1 MPPPSI
7 HYIED
12 LTSKDVERLSQAL
25 HLPAGTKPSL
35 AWFKDQE
42 VCIAELPSRLRRPET
57 IIPRLAMVLPFTEKA
72 HLCRSHKRLNAYLIR
87 RIFLQISAECTTRL
101 TRLTRLVENPFLPHH
116 IAAFVKRLQTIN
128 SLWMSPDLY
137 RVAFQCMPNDERFD
151 RIPGD
156 CEACILAAIAGNS
169 SILSDLR
176 ASMLGRKRK
185 RGQVARLLRLVEAWI
200 EWTAEK
206 NVLRAVSDS
215 LAKDV
220 RACRR
225 QMQMARRQKRR
236 NLAEGIV
243 ETDDMGAPLLQH
255 DTTATALGD
264 QEHGERHECEEREEH
279 DPEGSIIDFYAHH
292 ARRDTKI
299 LSDAGNIHP
308 AFRRSLSL
316 RTGSSSTTLRDIL
329 LERPGN
335 PIAYTESEPSIR
347 GHRGAS
353 ARPHQLPPS
362 AHNNLRRYPRNKRY
376 TESIYSAAS
385 VNAWQNSRINLPN
398 MPPMPQQARKM
409 KSSEE
414 QAAQYQGLLRSEEEV
429 SQSEEYRRVDERETR
444 GAKPLQRMTTFDDF
458 MSSRG

>member
-1 MPPPSI
+1 MSPPSI

-12 LTSKDVERLSQAL
+12 LTSQDVEQLSQAL

-35 AWFKDQE
+35 AWLRDQE
-42 VCIAELPSRLRRPET
+42 VCIAELPSRLRRPDT
-57 IIPRLAMVLPFTEKA
+57 MIPRLAMVLPFTEKA
-72 HLCRSHKRLNAYLIR
+72 HLCKSHRGLNTFLIR
-87 RIFLQISAECTTRL
+87 RIFLQVSAECT

-176 ASMLGRKRK
+176 TSMLGRKRK

-225 QMQMARRQKRR
+225 QMQMARRQTRR

-243 ETDDMGAPLLQH
+243 ETDDMVAPLLQH
-255 DTTATALGD
+255 DTTATVLED
-264 QEHGERHECEEREEH
+264 QELGERHECEEREEL
-279 DPEGSIIDFYAHH
+279 DPEGSIIDFYAHR

-299 LSDAGNIHP
+299 QSDAGNIHP

-316 RTGSSSTTLRDIL
+316 QTGSSSTTLQDTL

-347 GHRGAS
+347 GHRGTS
-353 ARPHQLPPS
+353 ARLHQPPS
-362 AHNNLRRYPRNKRY
+362 AHDILRRYPRNTRY
-376 TESIYSAAS
+376 TESIYSAAP
-385 VNAWQNSRINLPN
+385 VTAWQNSRVNLPN
-398 MPPMPQQARKM
+398 MPSMPRQARSM

-414 QAAQYQGLLRSEEEV
+414 QATEYQGPLNTEKEA
-429 SQSEEYRRVDERETR
+429 SQSEEWRRVDERETR
-444 GAKPLQRMTTFDDF
+444 GVKPLQRMTTFDDF